1 MSLTSRRWQTVRF
14 IVGSALVALLAAL
27 PAAAQDTGVVAG
39 TVVDPSGQV
48 VPGATVTLTN
58 ENTGD
63 VRTLVS
69 NERGEFSFRAVTPGS
84 YSVKVE
90 LAGFRT
96 IEQRNNVLSAS
107 GQLDVGRM
115 RLDVGTLTEVV
126 TVASSG
132 TIVETKNSDY
142 SGLLTAKQIAQI
154 QTKGRDV
161 VNLLRLLPGVHY
173 ENDIDAL
180 GDSFG
185 SQIPNIAGQRRTW
198 NQVTVDGLNGNELS
212 GTNRMNSSINLDA
225 IAEVKVL
232 LNTYKAEFGHSAGAN
247 IEIVSKSGSQSYHG
261 SGYWYGRRDAWNAT
275 PWENERAG
283 TAKPKQKIDTPGF
296 SLGGPVKIPG
306 LGKSDDKKL
315 FFFYSMEA
323 PQVQK
328 PGQVRLYRMPTA
340 LERKGDFS
348 QTFDANGR
356 LMFIKDPLSTG
367 ACSVTTGGP
376 GCFPGNIIPT
386 TRLDP
391 NALALLNLMPLPN
404 IASTGPGAGALSN
417 FTRQET
423 PENPRMSNLLRIDGR
438 PSGNNSYWFSYRQF
452 SSNQFGSE
460 ITAGPAKWGF
470 FDGNYVSGDSGINGG
485 WNHISAS
492 NKVNEFGAGIRR
504 ATEGFGVKNDSD
516 YAKFTRSN
524 VGFTSAQ
531 FHPELNP
538 QGYLPF
544 VRFGL
549 NTTGIDTP
557 DFTYDNRLGAT
568 AFDWLAS
575 VRDNLTWT
583 RNTHTFKVG
592 GHFEYMQNNEARG
605 GTWQGDI
612 TFSNNT
618 SNPLNTNFAF
628 ANAALGVF
636 SQYTETDK
644 YRVTQNRQWWSEW
657 YLQDTWQASP
667 RFTLDYGARFLWYSP
682 YTRPDGQVAN
692 FDPSKYDPA
701 QAPRLYMPALIN
713 GARVAYDPVTGQSLN
728 PIYIGAFVPGTGN
741 EANGMVKA
749 SDAGVP
755 AGFRE
760 MLKPQIEP
768 RLGFSWD
775 LTGAGS
781 TVLHSSAGYFHQAR
795 LGGGSLG
802 NLAANPPFIHNP
814 IVYYNTLSNLF
825 APGTSLANRPATVE
839 ALETNA
845 VTPSSVN
852 WSVGLRRE
860 LGWGTAVDA
869 TYTGYS
875 SRNMEMYYDLNGVP
889 DGARFTDLIP
899 ANRDPT
905 AAANAT
911 PTAAALPAE
920 FLRPYRGY
928 QNIRVRGNF
937 ASADYQALQIQVNR
951 RYIRG
956 VQFGAAY
963 TLQRARGTAD
973 EDPGN
978 LVYSFNRPFDFFYS
992 ELTQSNR
999 NSLIINYSWDIPG
1012 HHTGPVR
1019 FVLDGWQVSGES
1031 DFVSGDWANV
1041 SMTTTDAF
1049 DFTGGEAGNGACLAG
1064 TESITAPCLHLV
1076 RPNIIAD
1083 PMTGGGDPLTGFFNT
1098 AAFARPARGSYGNS
1112 GRNVVKKPGLVNT
1125 NFAVFKNFSFNGSKA
1140 AQFRAEI
1147 YNLFNQVEFQDID
1160 RTARFDTT
1168 GAQINPNF
1176 GTAIGIAS
1184 PTRPPRVVQLSVRL
1198 TF

>member
-1 MSLTSRRWQTVRF
+1 MSRSRLREVLCAVF
-14 IVGSALVALLAAL
+14 IIIAAL
-27 PAAAQDTGVVAG
+27 PRGVRAQDTGIVTG
-39 TVVDPSGQV
+39 LVVDGTGQV
-48 VPGATVTLTN
+48 LPGATVTLVN
-58 ENTGD
+58 EATAGG
-63 VRTLVS
+63 RTVTT
-69 NERGEFSFRAVTPGS
+69 NERGEFTFRAVQPGT
-84 YSVKVE
+84 YTVTAE
-90 LAGFRT
+90 LSGFRKY
-96 IEQRNNVLSAS
+96 ERRNNVLNAS
-107 GQLDVGRM
+107 SQLALGVLP
-115 RLDVGTLTEVV
+115 LDIGSLAEVV
-126 TVASSG
+126 TVAAQG
-132 TIVETKNSDY
+132 TTVETRNSDY
-142 SGLLTAKQIAQI
+142 SGLLTSTQISQI

-173 ENDIDAL
+173 ENDIDAM

-247 IEIVSKSGSQSYHG
+247 IEIVSKSGSNAYHG

-283 TAKPKQKIDTPGF
+283 LPKPTQKIDTPGF
-296 SLGGPVKIPG
+296 NIGGPVKMPW
-306 LGKSDDKKL
+306 LDKSNDKKL

-340 LERKGDFS
+340 LERTGNFS

-356 LMFIKDPLSTG
+356 LMFIKDPLSSG
-367 ACSVTTGGP
+367 SCSVTTGGP

-386 TRLDP
+386 NRLDP

-404 IASTGPGAGALSN
+404 VTSTGPGSGALSN

-423 PENPRMSNLLRIDGR
+423 SQNPRMNNLLRIDGR
-438 PSGNNSYWFSYRQF
+438 PSGNNSYWLSYRQF
-452 SSNQFGSE
+452 SSDQFGSE

-470 FDGNYVSGDSGINGG
+470 FDGSYVSGDSGINGG
-485 WNHISAS
+485 WNHVSSS
-492 NKVNEFGAGIRR
+492 NRVNEFGAGVRR

-516 YAKFTRSN
+516 YARFTRSA

-538 QGYLPF
+538 QGLLPF

-557 DFTYDNRLGAT
+557 DFTYDNRIGST
-568 AFDWLAS
+568 AYDWLAS
-575 VRDNLTWT
+575 VRDNFTWT
-583 RNTHTFKVG
+583 RNTHTLKIG
-592 GHFEYMQNNEARG
+592 GHYEYMQNNEARG
-605 GTWQGDI
+605 GTWPGDI

-628 ANAALGVF
+628 SNAALGVF

-657 YLQDTWQASP
+657 YLQDTWQAKP
-667 RFTLDYGARFLWYSP
+667 RLTLDYGARFLWYSP

-701 QAPRLYMPALIN
+701 KAPRLYQPALVN

-728 PIYIGAFVPGTGN
+728 PIFIGAYVPGTGD
-741 EANGMVKA
+741 EANGMVKET
-749 SDAGVP
+749 DPGVP
-755 AGFRE
+755 AGFRAV
-760 MLKPQIEP
+760 LKPQIEP
-768 RLGFSWD
+768 RLGLSWD
-775 LTGAGS
+775 LTGAAT

-795 LGGGSLG
+795 LGGGALG
-802 NLAANPPFIHNP
+802 NLASNPPFIHNP

-825 APGTSLANRPATVE
+825 APGVGLANRPATVE
-839 ALETNA
+839 ALETSA
-845 VTPSSVN
+845 TTPSSIN

-869 TYTGYS
+869 TYTGYHS
-875 SRNMEMYYDLNGVP
+875 YTMEMYYDLNGVP

-905 AAANAT
+905 APANAS

-920 FLRPYRGY
+920 FLRPYSGY

-937 ASADYQALQIQVNR
+937 AESDYQALQLQLNR

-963 TLQRARGTAD
+963 TLQRSRGTAD

-978 LVYSFNRPFDFFYS
+978 LSYAFNRPLDFFYS
-992 ELTQSNR
+992 ELAQSNR
-999 NSLIINYSWDIPG
+999 HSLIINYSWDLPG
-1012 HHTGPVR
+1012 HHTGGMRVL
-1019 FVLDGWQVSGES
+1019 LDGWQVSGEN

-1041 SMTTTDAF
+1041 TFTTTDSA
-1049 DFTGGEAGNGACLAG
+1049 DFTGGEAGNAACLAG
-1064 TESITAPCLHLV
+1064 TEPCLHLV
-1076 RPNIIAD
+1076 RPNLVAD
-1083 PMTGGGDPLTGFFNT
+1083 PLAGGGDPLTGFFNT
-1098 AAFARPARGSYGNS
+1098 AAFARPARGTYGNAP
-1112 GRNVVKKPGLVNT
+1112 RNVVKKPGLINT
-1125 NFAVFKNFSFNGSKA
+1125 NFAVFKNVSFGGSKA

-1184 PTRPPRVVQLSVRL
+1184 PTRPPRVIQLSVRVN
-1198 TF
+1198 F

>member
-1 MSLTSRRWQTVRF
+1 MSRSRLREVLCAVLI
-14 IVGSALVALLAAL
+14 IVATL
-27 PAAAQDTGVVAG
+27 PHRARAQDTGIVTG
-39 TVVDPSGQV
+39 SVVDGTGQV
-48 VPGATVTLTN
+48 LPGATVTLLN
-58 ENTGD
+58 EATASG
-63 VRTLVS
+63 RTLTT
-69 NERGEFSFRAVTPGS
+69 NERGEFTFRAVQPGA
-84 YSVKVE
+84 YTVIAE
-90 LAGFRT
+90 LSGFRKY
-96 IEQRNNVLSAS
+96 ERRSNVLNAS
-107 GQLDVGRM
+107 SQLALGV
-115 RLDVGTLTEVV
+115 LTLEIGSVAEVV
-126 TVASSG
+126 TVAAQG
-132 TIVETKNSDY
+132 TVVETKNSDY
-142 SGLLTAKQIAQI
+142 SGLLTSAQISQI

-247 IEIVSKSGSQSYHG
+247 IEIVSKSGSQNYHG

-283 TAKPKQKIDTPGF
+283 IAKPKLKIDTPGF
-296 SLGGPVKIPG
+296 NLGGPVKIPWLDNG
-306 LGKSDDKKL
+306 TDKKL

-328 PGQVRLYRMPTA
+328 PAQVRLYRMPTA
-340 LERKGDFS
+340 LERAGNFS
-348 QTFDANGR
+348 QTFDVNGK
-356 LMFIKDPLSTG
+356 LMFIKDPLSSG

-376 GCFPGNIIPT
+376 GCFPGNIIPAN
-386 TRLDP
+386 RLDP
-391 NALALLNLMPLPN
+391 NALALLNMLPLPN
-404 IASTGPGAGALSN
+404 VASTGPGSGAVSN

-423 PENPRMSNLLRIDGR
+423 PENPRMNNLLRVDGR
-438 PSGNNSYWFSYRQF
+438 PSGSNSYWLSYRQF
-452 SSNQFGSE
+452 SSKQYGSE

-470 FDGNYVSGDSGINGG
+470 FDGSYISGDSGINGG
-485 WNHISAS
+485 WNHISSS
-492 NKVNEFGAGIRR
+492 NRVNEFGVGVRR

-516 YAKFTRSN
+516 YAKFTRSSI
-524 VGFTSAQ
+524 GFTAAQ

-538 QGYLPF
+538 LGLLPF

-549 NTTGIDTP
+549 TGAGVDTP
-557 DFTYDNRLGAT
+557 DFTYDSRLGST
-568 AFDWLAS
+568 AYDWLAS
-575 VRDNLTWT
+575 VRDNFTWT
-583 RNTHTFKVG
+583 RNTHTFKIG
-592 GHFEYMQNNEARG
+592 GHYEYMQNNEARG

-628 ANAALGVF
+628 SNAALGVF

-657 YLQDTWQASP
+657 YLQDTWQARP
-667 RFTLDYGARFLWYSP
+667 RVTIDYGARFLFYSP

-701 QAPRLYMPALIN
+701 KAPRLYQPALIN

-728 PIYIGAFVPGTGN
+728 PIFIGAYVPGTGD
-741 EANGMVKA
+741 EANGMVKET
-749 SDAGVP
+749 DPGVP
-755 AGFRE
+755 AGFRDV
-760 MLKPQIEP
+760 LKPQVEP
-768 RLGFSWD
+768 RLGLSWD
-775 LTGAGS
+775 MTGAAT

-795 LGGGSLG
+795 LGGGALG
-802 NLAANPPFIHNP
+802 NLASNPPFIHNP

-825 APGTSLANRPATVE
+825 SPGANQATRPATVE

-845 VTPSSVN
+845 TTPSSVN

-869 TYTGYS
+869 TYTGYKS
-875 SRNMEMYYDLNGVP
+875 FNMEMYYDLNGVP
-889 DGARFTDLIP
+889 DGARFTDLNP

-905 AAANAT
+905 APASAT
-911 PTAAALPAE
+911 PVAAALPAE

-937 ASADYQALQIQVNR
+937 AESDYQALQVQVNR

-963 TLQRARGTAD
+963 TLQRSRGTAD

-999 NSLIINYSWDIPG
+999 NSLIVNYSWDLPG
-1012 HHTGPVR
+1012 RHTGTMRVL
-1019 FVLDGWQVSGES
+1019 LDGWQVSGES

-1064 TESITAPCLHLV
+1064 TESITSPCLHLV
-1076 RPNIIAD
+1076 RPNLVAD
-1083 PMTGGGDPLTGFFNT
+1083 PMAGGGDPLTGFFNT
-1098 AAFARPARGSYGNS
+1098 AAFARPARGTYGNS
-1112 GRNVVKKPGLVNT
+1112 PRNVVKKPGLINT
-1125 NFAVFKNFSFNGSKA
+1125 NFAVFKNVSFGGSKA
-1140 AQFRAEI
+1140 AQIRAEI

-1160 RTARFDTT
+1160 RTARFDAT

-1184 PTRPPRVVQLSVRL
+1184 PTRPPRVIQLSVRL
-1198 TF
+1198 SF